1 MFSSPKPHVTRAKT
15 LKLRQG
21 RFRLVIRKNFFT
33 KRVALVGLCC
43 KVLVA
48 GGHRGGFCKKNLEAA
63 PCQIRALL
71 LTRAEP
77 IIYVVCTSVRAYLRK
92 WEKNNKKGCFTG
104 RERGVRNSL
113 AGTYMS
119 EEGGGQVLLVP
130 EQKSP
135 AACEEAPG
143 GAGCPPAAHGSH
155 TEQISTLQPP
165 RGGAPAAAGGCGLEE
180 APAAHGEP
188 PQEQAPGRSCS
199 PWAGAHAGA
208 GGLGGAAAHPWG
220 TRAGAVCSWGM
231 DGRRGT
237 EPCGSCS

>member
-104 RERGVRNSL
+104 RER
-113 AGTYMS
+113 S
-119 EEGGGQVLLVP
+119 E
-130 EQKSP
+130 K
-135 AACEEAPG
+135 
-143 GAGCPPAAHGSH
+143 
-155 TEQISTLQPP
+155 QPC
-165 RGGAPAAAGGCGLEE
+165 RHLHE
-180 APAAHGEP
+180 
-188 PQEQAPGRSCS
+188 R
-199 PWAGAHAGA
+199 
-208 GGLGGAAAHPWG
+208 
-220 TRAGAVCSWGM
+220 R
-231 DGRRGT
+231 RRGT
-237 EPCGSCS
+237 GAPGARAEVPCSM

>member
-1 MFSSPKPHVTRAKT
+1 M
-15 LKLRQG
+15 
-21 RFRLVIRKNFFT
+21 
-33 KRVALVGLCC
+33 
-43 KVLVA
+43 
-48 GGHRGGFCKKNLEAA
+48 
-63 PCQIRALL
+63 
-71 LTRAEP
+71 
-77 IIYVVCTSVRAYLRK
+77 
-92 WEKNNKKGCFTG
+92 
-104 RERGVRNSL
+104 RNSL

-119 EEGGGQVLLVP
+119 EEGGRQVLRVP

-165 RGGAPAAAGGCGLEE
+165 RGGAPAGAGGCGLEE

-199 PWAGAHAGA
+199 PWTGAHAGA

-231 DGRRGT
+231 DGARGT